1 MVSVRKEF
9 KSGEKFKYSK
19 HFIDAANE
27 VRIVNK
33 SDKSSFNPGEME

>member
-19 HFIDAANE
+19 HFINAANE
-27 VRIVNK
+27 VRIVKNTEET
-33 SDKSSFNPGEME
+33 SFNPGEME